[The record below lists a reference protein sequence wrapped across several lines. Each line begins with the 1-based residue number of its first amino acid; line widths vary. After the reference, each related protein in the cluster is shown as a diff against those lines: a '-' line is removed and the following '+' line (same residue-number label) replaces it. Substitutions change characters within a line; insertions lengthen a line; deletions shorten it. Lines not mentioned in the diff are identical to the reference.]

1 MITLARHRWS
11 RLVTFLLASAFG
23 GGVWGAE
30 ESDADLAKA
39 AQNPLAN
46 MVSFPFQNNTNFDV
60 GPNNRT
66 QNVLNIQPVI
76 PFKDGEIITR
86 TIIPLVWQPIGAS
99 DSSFGFGD
107 LTLTAFYSP
116 PSGKHFVWG
125 VGPVL
130 TLPTGGS
137 DRGTQKWG
145 LGPSVVALAT
155 PGPWVLGALANNV
168 WSFAGDS
175 SAPSVNFMTLQPF
188 LNYNFP
194 GFYLTF
200 SPIIT
205 ANWEAASGE
214 KWTVPLGLGIG
225 KLLRVGSRGVPINI
239 NASAYDNVVKPDSGA
254 SWTLRIQ
261 AALLLPTSVF
271 K

>member
-1 MITLARHRWS
+1 M
-11 RLVTFLLASAFG
+11 
-23 GGVWGAE
+23 E
-30 ESDADLAKA
+30 
-39 AQNPLAN
+39 
-46 MVSFPFQNNTNFDV
+46 
-60 GPNNRT
+60 
-66 QNVLNIQPVI
+66 
-76 PFKDGEIITR
+76 
-86 TIIPLVWQPIGAS
+86 PIGAS

-214 KWTVPLGLGIG
+214 KWTLPLGVGIG